1 MESNQERIW
10 ATAGE
15 GTLLTR
21 ETWDNSGKSYTSDE
35 EKEIVLGF
43 LMGKGLQ
50 SLCKLFQRPPSGIIE
65 KLRKQGL
72 VVKDA
77 VNPGRP
83 GLYNVV
89 ITSRGKAMRR
99 DYAVTA
105 SQRDALAEQAAKL
118 TAKEDEAMLT
128 TGEGNLLANTPE
140 GGYATSGGNAK
151 AIFSEDGTEA
161 IMPMDRDGKT
171 LSLRYPNGNVAVILG
186 VFPEP
191 QAESLETSTFISCEN
206 IMNASINI
214 SVNVTLNGKAVTSYS
229 DNDLRDLL
237 TQQESKIKL
246 LAEITAEK
254 SARRDELLDAAKQQ
268 RDDLL
273 KLLDSRAKGGDS
285 LLSVATYIAN
295 RKVVKTE
302 AAEAQATE
310 VKAAE

>member
-1 MESNQERIW
+1 M
-10 ATAGE
+10 
-15 GTLLTR
+15 LTR

-77 VNPGRP
+77 VNPGWR

-128 TGEGNLLANTPE
+128 TGEGNMLVYKPE
-140 GGYATSGGNAK
+140 TA
-151 AIFSEDGTEA
+151 FLEDGKEA
-161 IMPMDRDGKT
+161 IMPIVRDGDT
-171 LSLRYPNGNVAVILG
+171 TVLRYPNGNVAVVFG
-186 VFPEP
+186 VIPEP

-229 DNDLRDLL
+229 DNDLLDLL

-295 RKVVKTE
+295 RKAVKFDF
-302 AAEAQATE
+302 EAQAAE
-310 VKAAE
+310 VKVAE